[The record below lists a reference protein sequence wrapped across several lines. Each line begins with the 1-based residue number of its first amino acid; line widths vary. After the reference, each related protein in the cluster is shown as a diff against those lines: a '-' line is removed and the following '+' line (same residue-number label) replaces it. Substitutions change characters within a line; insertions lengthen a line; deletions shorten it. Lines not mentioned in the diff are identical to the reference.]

1 MKTKLKKLLPVAGVV
16 CGFSSLLNAAQ
27 DDRSMQHQNQGM
39 MRQNTQHT
47 NGDDTS
53 FRQITPNAGPRV
65 TNGADVFVT
74 ADFIYWTARQDNLAF
89 AYTGVDPSVS
99 DAVAS
104 PVDSRGTTY
113 TAPRKYEPGFK
124 VGLGLNLG
132 HDGWDVFLE
141 YTWFRSNNTD
151 TATAGSLPYQ
161 RLVPASVAIP
171 SALDF
176 EILTVTNGTGSWRFR
191 FNNFDLE
198 LGRNFYVSQYLTLR
212 PHIGLKGN
220 WINQYFDESG
230 SGVWVG
236 DTPLNNLGYGYGS
249 VSSATINRS
258 QKWWGVGIRSGIDTA
273 WYFDKNW
280 SIFGDFALSGLW
292 GRFNVSGKATI
303 DGTYGTPEIQQFV
316 PVWTGANYHTVKYV
330 GEFQLGL
337 RFDYWFSDDD
347 YHFGLS
353 AAWEVQSWIN
363 HNQMTF
369 TDLGL
374 QGLTIKAR
382 FDF

>member
-27 DDRSMQHQNQGM
+27 DDKSMQHQNQSM

-47 NGDDTS
+47 NGDDTN

-74 ADFIYWTARQDNLAF
+74 ADFIYWTARQDSLAF

-104 PVDSRGTTY
+104 PVDSRGTRY

-151 TATAGSLPYQ
+151 TATAGALPYQ
-161 RLVPASVAIP
+161 RLVPATVAVP
-171 SALDF
+171 SSLNFDL
-176 EILTVTNGTGSWRFR
+176 LTVTNGTGSWRFR

-220 WINQYFDESG
+220 WINQYFDG
-230 SGVWVG
+230 TGTGFWFG
-236 DTPLNNLGYGYGS
+236 DTPIDDLGYGYGS
-249 VSSATINRS
+249 ISSATINRS

-292 GRFNVSGKATI
+292 GRFNTSAKATVV
-303 DGTYGTPEIQQFV
+303 GTYGTPELGSSV
-316 PVWTGANYHTVKYV
+316 PAWIGANYHTVKYV